1 MALAPESQSSQTST
15 SAVWTSGVGG
25 FPVLGGKPPSPSHA
39 PETEKLLK
47 TPITEIPFLT
57 FHFFL
62 PITTVLPPSHSLP
75 IPAVYPCSPILRAQ
89 TAASFLSLLKYTPAY
104 SYTMAPR
111 VIVVGGGLSGLSA
124 AHTIYLAGG
133 NVVVLDKQGFFGGN
147 STKATSGING
157 ALTRTQVEH
166 GIPDSVKQFYDDTL
180 KSARDKAR
188 PDLIKVLTYKSAAA
202 VEWLQDVF
210 DLDLTLVSRLGGHS
224 QPRTHRGHD
233 AKFPGMAITYALMQ
247 RIEELSETEPH
258 RVTIIKKARVTSLNK
273 DGNNITGVTYE
284 ADGQT
289 ASLDG
294 PVVLATGGYAA
305 DFGDTSLLQKHR
317 PDTMGLATTNG
328 THATGDGQ
336 KMVMAIGGNGIDMDK
351 VQVHPTGLVDP
362 KDPGS
367 KWKFLAAEALRG
379 EGGILLNGDGDRFC
393 DELGHRDYVSGM
405 IFKEKDKGK
414 YPVRLI
420 LNSKAS
426 KTLDFHTRHYSGRGL
441 MRKMTGQ
448 ELAKEIG
455 CTPDHLQKTF
465 QTYNSIADGKQKDP
479 WGKKFFHNMPVDI
492 NDDFHVALMEPVLH
506 FTMGGIEINDKAQVL
521 NQEKKPFDGLFA
533 CGELAGGVHGANR
546 LGGSSLLGCVVYG
559 RVAGD
564 SASNY
569 LFQQALSGTAAGAAA
584 QRLGQISLHLDP
596 SAPGK
601 LTVEWAN
608 GGSGSGAVA
617 VQQQAGAAPAAAA
630 PAGES
635 AAKAKPDPKAFKI
648 PETEYTMEEVAKHNK
663 EGDLWVVVKGVVMD
677 LSNWLDEHPG
687 GPQAIK
693 NFMGRDATEEFE
705 MLHDDEVIPKY
716 APEQVIGR
724 VKGQEP
730 TLEF

>member
-1 MALAPESQSSQTST
+1 MS
-15 SAVWTSGVGG
+15 
-25 FPVLGGKPPSPSHA
+25 
-39 PETEKLLK
+39 
-47 TPITEIPFLT
+47 
-57 FHFFL
+57 
-62 PITTVLPPSHSLP
+62 
-75 IPAVYPCSPILRAQ
+75 
-89 TAASFLSLLKYTPAY
+89 
-104 SYTMAPR
+104 PR

-166 GIPDSVKQFYDDTL
+166 KIQDSVKQFYDDTL

-210 DLDLTLVSRLGGHS
+210 NLDLTLVSRLGGHS

-247 RIEELSETEPH
+247 RLEELAENEPQ
-258 RVTIIKKARVTSLNK
+258 RVQIIKKARVTSLNK
-273 DGNNITGVTYE
+273 EGNKVTGVTYE
-284 ADGQT
+284 SNGESAT
-289 ASLDG
+289 LDG

-305 DFGDTSLLQKHR
+305 DFGENSLLKQHR
-317 PDTMGLATTNG
+317 PDTIGLATTNG
-328 THATGDGQ
+328 SHATGDGQ

-379 EGGILLNGDGDRFC
+379 EGGLLLNADGDRFC

-405 IFKEKDKGK
+405 MWKEKDKGK
-414 YPVRLI
+414 FPIRLV

-426 KTLDFHTRHYSGRGL
+426 NVLDFHTRHYSGRGL
-441 MRKMTGQ
+441 MKKMTGK

-455 CTPDHLQKTF
+455 CSPEHLQKTF
-465 QTYNSIADGKQKDP
+465 TTYNAIADGKQKDP
-479 WGKKFFHNMPVDI
+479 WGKKYFHNGPLDI
-492 NDDFHVALMEPVLH
+492 NDTFHVSLMEPVLH

-521 NQEKKPFDGLFA
+521 NKNKEPFEGLYA

-569 LFQQALSGTAAGAAA
+569 LFQQALSGATGAA
-584 QRLGQISLHLDP
+584 QRLGQISLHIDP
-596 SAPGK
+596 SQPGK
-601 LTVEWAN
+601 VSVEW
-608 GGSGSGAVA
+608 GSGASGSSSA
-617 VQQQAGAAPAAAA
+617 TTGQQTSATGPTPTADGGKSSQPAAK
-630 PAGES
+630 PQS
-635 AAKAKPDPKAFKI
+635 AKKFEIPDKEI
-648 PETEYTMEEVAKHNK
+648 SMEEVAKHNK
-663 EGDLWVVVKGVVMD
+663 KEDLWVVVKGVVLD
-677 LSNWLDEHPG
+677 LTNWLEEHPG
-687 GPQAIK
+687 GPQAIM

-716 APEQVIGR
+716 APQQVIGR
-724 VKGQEP
+724 VKGQKV
-730 TLEF
+730 TLEI

>member
-1 MALAPESQSSQTST
+1 
-15 SAVWTSGVGG
+15 
-25 FPVLGGKPPSPSHA
+25 
-39 PETEKLLK
+39 
-47 TPITEIPFLT
+47 
-57 FHFFL
+57 
-62 PITTVLPPSHSLP
+62 
-75 IPAVYPCSPILRAQ
+75 
-89 TAASFLSLLKYTPAY
+89 
-104 SYTMAPR
+104 MAPR

-157 ALTRTQVEH
+157 ALTRTQVDH
-166 GIPDSVKQFYDDTL
+166 NIRDSVKQFYDDTL
-180 KSARDKAR
+180 KSAREQAR

-210 DLDLTLVSRLGGHS
+210 NLDLTLVSRLGGHS

-247 RIEELSETEPH
+247 RIEELAEAEPH
-258 RVTIIKKARVTSLNK
+258 RVEIIKKARVTSLNK
-273 DGNNITGVTYE
+273 EGNTVTGVTYE
-284 ADGQT
+284 LNGET

-294 PVVLATGGYAA
+294 PVILATGGYAA
-305 DFGDTSLLQKHR
+305 DFGEGSLLKKHR
-317 PDTMGLATTNG
+317 PEIFGLATTNG

-336 KMVMAIGGNGIDMDK
+336 KMIMAIGGNGIDMDK

-362 KDPGS
+362 KDPGN

-379 EGGILLNGDGDRFC
+379 EGGLLLNADGDRFC

-405 IFKEKDKGK
+405 MWKEKDKNK
-414 YPVRLI
+414 FPIRLI

-426 KTLDFHTRHYSGRGL
+426 NVLDFHTRHYSGRGL
-441 MRKMTGQ
+441 MKKITGQ
-448 ELAKEIG
+448 QLAKEIG
-455 CTPDHLQKTF
+455 CTPEHLQKTF
-465 QTYNSIADGKQKDP
+465 QTYNAIAEGKQKDP
-479 WGKKFFHNMPVDI
+479 WGKKFFHNLPVDI

-506 FTMGGIEINDKAQVL
+506 FTMGGVEINDRAEVL
-521 NQEKKPFDGLFA
+521 NQEKKPFEGLFA

-564 SASNY
+564 SASSY
-569 LFQQALSGTAAGAAA
+569 LFQQALQGTAGAA

-608 GGSGSGAVA
+608 GGVA
-617 VQQQAGAAPAAAA
+617 SSAPAQVADKPAAAA
-630 PAGES
+630 PKEAS
-635 AAKAKPDPKAFKI
+635 KPKAFSI
-648 PETEYTMEEVAKHNK
+648 PETEYTMEEVAKHNTR
-663 EGDLWVVVKGVVMD
+663 EDLWVVVKGVVLD
-677 LSNWLDEHPG
+677 LTNWVEEHPG
-687 GPQAIK
+687 GVNAIL
-693 NFMGRDATEEFE
+693 NFMGRDATEEFA

-716 APEQVIGR
+716 APSQVIGR
-724 VKGQEP
+724 VKGQKV
-730 TLEF
+730 TLEY

>member
-1 MALAPESQSSQTST
+1 
-15 SAVWTSGVGG
+15 
-25 FPVLGGKPPSPSHA
+25 
-39 PETEKLLK
+39 
-47 TPITEIPFLT
+47 
-57 FHFFL
+57 
-62 PITTVLPPSHSLP
+62 
-75 IPAVYPCSPILRAQ
+75 
-89 TAASFLSLLKYTPAY
+89 
-104 SYTMAPR
+104 MAPR

-166 GIPDSVKQFYDDTL
+166 GIQDSVKQFYDDTL

-210 DLDLTLVSRLGGHS
+210 NLDLTLVSRLGGHS

-247 RIEELSETEPH
+247 RLEELAETEPH
-258 RVTIIKKARVTSLNK
+258 RVQIIKKARVTGLNK
-273 DGNNITGVTYE
+273 EGNTITGVKYE
-284 ADGQT
+284 HNGET
-289 ASLDG
+289 LSLEG

-305 DFGDTSLLQKHR
+305 DFGEGSLLKQHR
-317 PDTMGLATTNG
+317 PDTFGLATTNG
-328 THATGDGQ
+328 SHATGDGQ

-379 EGGILLNGDGDRFC
+379 EGGILLNADGDRFC

-405 IFKEKDKGK
+405 MWKEKDKGK
-414 YPVRLI
+414 FPIRLV

-426 KTLDFHTRHYSGRGL
+426 NTLDFHTRHYSGRGL
-441 MRKMTGQ
+441 MKKMSGQ

-455 CTPDHLQKTF
+455 CTPEHLQKTF
-465 QTYNSIADGKQKDP
+465 QTYNAIAEGKQKDP
-479 WGKKFFHNMPVDI
+479 WGKRFFHNMPLDI
-492 NDDFHVALMEPVLH
+492 SDTFHVALMEPVLH

-521 NQEKKPFDGLFA
+521 NKDKKPFEGLFA

-569 LFQQALSGTAAGAAA
+569 LFQQVLKGSTGAA
-584 QRLGQISLHLDP
+584 RLGQIALHIDP
-596 SAPGK
+596 STPGK
-601 LTVEWAN
+601 ISVEWA
-608 GGSGSGAVA
+608 
-617 VQQQAGAAPAAAA
+617 GAASNTEA
-630 PAGES
+630 PKTQPVS
-635 AAKAKPDPKAFKI
+635 ASAPKQETKTNDPKNFTI
-648 PETEYTMEEVAKHNK
+648 PDKEYTMEEVAKHNK
-663 EGDLWVVVKGVVMD
+663 KDDLWVVVKGVVLD
-677 LSNWLDEHPG
+677 LTNWLDEHPG
-687 GPQAIK
+687 GPQALL

-716 APEQVIGR
+716 APSQVIGR
-724 VKGQEP
+724 VKGQKV
-730 TLEF
+730 TLEI

>member
-1 MALAPESQSSQTST
+1 
-15 SAVWTSGVGG
+15 
-25 FPVLGGKPPSPSHA
+25 
-39 PETEKLLK
+39 
-47 TPITEIPFLT
+47 
-57 FHFFL
+57 
-62 PITTVLPPSHSLP
+62 
-75 IPAVYPCSPILRAQ
+75 
-89 TAASFLSLLKYTPAY
+89 
-104 SYTMAPR
+104 MAPR

-157 ALTRTQVEH
+157 ALTRTQVDH
-166 GIPDSVKQFYDDTL
+166 GIQDSVKQFYDDTL

-210 DLDLTLVSRLGGHS
+210 NLDLTLVSRLGGHS

-247 RIEELSETEPH
+247 RLEELAETEPH
-258 RVTIIKKARVTSLNK
+258 RVQIIKKAKVTGLNK
-273 DGNNITGVTYE
+273 DGNTITGVTYE
-284 ADGQT
+284 SNGE
-289 ASLDG
+289 SSKLDG

-305 DFGDTSLLQKHR
+305 DFGEGSLLKQHR
-317 PDTMGLATTNG
+317 PDTYGLATTNG
-328 THATGDGQ
+328 SHATGDGQ
-336 KMVMAIGGNGIDMDK
+336 KMVMAIGGNAIDMDK

-379 EGGILLNGDGDRFC
+379 EGGLLLNADGNRFC

-405 IFKEKDKGK
+405 MWKEKEQGK
-414 YPVRLI
+414 FPIRLI

-426 KTLDFHTRHYSGRGL
+426 NTLDFHTRHYSGRGL
-441 MRKMTGQ
+441 MKKMTGKQ
-448 ELAKEIG
+448 LAKEIG
-455 CTPDHLQKTF
+455 CTPEHLQKTF
-465 QTYNSIADGKQKDP
+465 TTYNAIADGKQKDP
-479 WGKKFFHNMPVDI
+479 WGKKFFHNGPLDI
-492 NDDFHVALMEPVLH
+492 NDDFHVAVMEPVLH

-521 NQEKKPFDGLFA
+521 NKEGKPFDGLYA

-564 SASNY
+564 TASNY
-569 LFQQALSGTAAGAAA
+569 LFQKALSGAGGAAA
-584 QRLGQISLHLDP
+584 SRLGQIALHIDP
-596 SAPGK
+596 STPGK
-601 LTVEWAN
+601 ISVEW
-608 GGSGSGAVA
+608 GSSGSSDAPA
-617 VQQQAGAAPAAAA
+617 VQASPATAPAAAA
-630 PAGES
+630 P
-635 AAKAKPDPKAFKI
+635 KASSEPKKFSI
-648 PETEYTMEEVAKHNK
+648 PEKEYTMEEVAKHNTK
-663 EGDLWVVVKGVVMD
+663 EDLWVVVKGVVMD

-687 GPQAIK
+687 GPQALM

-724 VKGQEP
+724 VKGQKV
-730 TLEF
+730 TLEL

>member
-1 MALAPESQSSQTST
+1 
-15 SAVWTSGVGG
+15 
-25 FPVLGGKPPSPSHA
+25 
-39 PETEKLLK
+39 
-47 TPITEIPFLT
+47 
-57 FHFFL
+57 
-62 PITTVLPPSHSLP
+62 
-75 IPAVYPCSPILRAQ
+75 
-89 TAASFLSLLKYTPAY
+89 
-104 SYTMAPR
+104 MAPS

-166 GIPDSVKQFYDDTL
+166 GIQDSVKQFYEDTL

-210 DLDLTLVSRLGGHS
+210 NLDLTLVSRLGGHS
-224 QPRTHRGHD
+224 HPRTHRGHD

-247 RIEELSETEPH
+247 RLEDLAETEPE
-258 RVTIIKKARVTSLNK
+258 RVQIIKKARVTSLNK
-273 DGNNITGVTYE
+273 EDNKVTGVTYE
-284 ADGQT
+284 NNGESQV
-289 ASLDG
+289 LEG

-305 DFGDTSLLQKHR
+305 DFSDTSLLKKHR
-317 PDTMGLATTNG
+317 PDTFGLATTNG
-328 THATGDGQ
+328 SHATGDGQ

-379 EGGILLNGDGDRFC
+379 EGGLLLNADGDRFC

-405 IFKEKDKGK
+405 MWKEKEKNK
-414 YPVRLI
+414 FPIRLV

-426 KTLDFHTRHYSGRGL
+426 NTLDFHTRHYSGRGL
-441 MRKMTGQ
+441 MKKMTGK

-455 CTPDHLQKTF
+455 CTPEHLQKTF
-465 QTYNSIADGKQKDP
+465 QTYNAIAEGKQKDP
-479 WGKKFFHNMPVDI
+479 WGKKFFHNMPLDI
-492 NDDFHVALMEPVLH
+492 NDDFHVSLMEPVLH
-506 FTMGGIEINDKAQVL
+506 FTMGGVEINDKAEVL
-521 NQEKKPFDGLFA
+521 NGEKKPIEGLYA

-564 SASNY
+564 TASNY
-569 LFQQALSGTAAGAAA
+569 LFRQALKGTTGAA
-584 QRLGQISLHLDP
+584 QRLGQISLHIDP
-596 SAPGK
+596 SQPGR
-601 LTVEWAN
+601 LSVEWT
-608 GGSGSGAVA
+608 GGATVSAS
-617 VQQQAGAAPAAAA
+617 QPQASQAGGAAPKA
-630 PAGES
+630 ES
-635 AAKAKPDPKAFKI
+635 AKPNDPKSFTI
-648 PETEYTMEEVAKHNK
+648 PEKEFTMEEVAKHNTK
-663 EGDLWVVVKGVVMD
+663 EDLWVVVKGVVMD
-677 LSNWLDEHPG
+677 LSNWLEEHPG
-687 GPQAIK
+687 GPQAIM

-716 APEQVIGR
+716 APAQVIGR
-724 VKGQEP
+724 VKGVKP
-730 TLEF
+730 TLEL

>member
-1 MALAPESQSSQTST
+1 
-15 SAVWTSGVGG
+15 
-25 FPVLGGKPPSPSHA
+25 
-39 PETEKLLK
+39 
-47 TPITEIPFLT
+47 
-57 FHFFL
+57 
-62 PITTVLPPSHSLP
+62 
-75 IPAVYPCSPILRAQ
+75 
-89 TAASFLSLLKYTPAY
+89 
-104 SYTMAPR
+104 MAPR

-157 ALTRTQVEH
+157 ALTRTQVDH
-166 GIPDSVKQFYDDTL
+166 KIQDSVKQFYDDTL

-210 DLDLTLVSRLGGHS
+210 NLDLTLVSRLGGHS

-247 RIEELSETEPH
+247 RLEELAETEPE
-258 RVTIIKKARVTSLNK
+258 RVQIIKKARVTSLNK
-273 DGNNITGVTYE
+273 EGNKVTGVQYE
-284 ADGQT
+284 ANGESS
-289 ASLDG
+289 SLDG

-305 DFGDTSLLQKHR
+305 DFGETSLLKKHR
-317 PDTMGLATTNG
+317 PDTFGLATTNG
-328 THATGDGQ
+328 SHATGDGQ

-379 EGGILLNGDGDRFC
+379 EGGLLLNADGDRFC

-405 IFKEKDKGK
+405 MWKEKEKGK
-414 YPVRLI
+414 FPIRLI

-426 KTLDFHTRHYSGRGL
+426 NTLDFHTRHYSGRGL
-441 MRKMTGQ
+441 MKKMSGQ
-448 ELAKEIG
+448 QLAKEIG

-465 QTYNSIADGKQKDP
+465 TTYNAIADGKQKDP
-479 WGKKFFHNMPVDI
+479 WGKKFFHNMPLDI
-492 NDDFHVALMEPVLH
+492 NDTFHVSVMEPVLH

-521 NQEKKPFDGLFA
+521 NKDQKPFEGLYA

-569 LFQQALSGTAAGAAA
+569 LFQQALSGSAGAA
-584 QRLGQISLHLDP
+584 QRLGQISLHIDP
-596 SAPGK
+596 SQPGK
-601 LTVEWAN
+601 VSVEWA
-608 GGSGSGAVA
+608 SGATTSTPSTGEKTSATGPTPTVGG
-617 VQQQAGAAPAAAA
+617 Q
-630 PAGES
+630 PAGKTQPKKFEI
-635 AAKAKPDPKAFKI
+635 PDKEF
-648 PETEYTMEEVAKHNK
+648 TMEEVAKHNK
-663 EGDLWVVVKGVVMD
+663 KEDLWVVVKGVVMD
-677 LSNWLDEHPG
+677 LSNWLEEHPG
-687 GPQAIK
+687 GPQAIM

-724 VKGQEP
+724 VKGQKV
-730 TLEF
+730 TLEI